1 MKIVIIIL
9 TALFLN
15 VNCAVV
21 KAQLD
26 ILNYDPL
33 RFQLSF
39 TEPISLPSFQVMVDN
54 SNLEYTVLD
63 NQTQSAFYLI

>member
-54 SNLEYTVLD
+54 NNLDYTVLD

>member
-9 TALFLN
+9 SALFLN

-33 RFQLSF
+33 RLQLSF
-39 TEPISLPSFQVMVDN
+39 TEPVPIPSFQVMVDN
-54 SNLEYTVLD
+54 NNL
-63 NQTQSAFYLI
+63 

>member
-33 RFQLSF
+33 RLQLSF